1 MNLCLLFISKEL
13 LDEYQDR
20 SDITFLKIDVD
31 VCDDTAEEFEITALP
46 SFVVIEKVKNSETN
60 LCHNSI
66 LSRFIGKNSPNQV
79 KLEVKNWLKNADE
92 VTQVNKDNIKE
103 DDEKDDEAMSSKTYN
118 ENKIMTEESLNC
130 KPKKKKSF
138 TSLIFRDTEFET
150 GDRK

>member
-79 KLEVKNWLKNADE
+79 KLEVENWLNNVDE
-92 VTQVNKDNIKE
+92 ISKVNKDDIEENE
-103 DDEKDDEAMSSKTYN
+103 DKDDSETSFRTGNRIGSK
-118 ENKIMTEESLNC
+118 TEESLNC

-138 TSLIFRDTEFET
+138 TSLIFRDAGFET
-150 GDRK
+150 DDRK